1 MEPEK
6 NNSASLVPG
15 LPLIPDESFPTPDQL
30 KQYEAVMP
38 GLAKRLI
45 NQAEKQT
52 AHRIEI
58 ENKLVSSGIHKST
71 LGLIFGFLI
80 GSIGI
85 GGGFYLTA
93 LGFNVIGIVFS
104 SATLVSLVSA
114 FIYGSQSRK
123 NGIKQYP
130 KSV

>member
-1 MEPEK
+1 MEPK
-6 NNSASLVPG
+6 SKSPKTSTPG
-15 LPLIPDESFPTPDQL
+15 FPILPEDSFPTPDQL
-30 KQYEAVMP
+30 KEYESIIP

-52 AHRIEI
+52 AHRIEM
-58 ENKLVSSGIHKST
+58 ESKLVSSGIRKSM

-85 GGGFYLTA
+85 GGGLYLTTI
-93 LGFNVIGIVFS
+93 GFNVTGIVFS
-104 SATLVSLVSA
+104 SATLVSLVST

-130 KSV
+130 KTG

>member
-1 MEPEK
+1 MAPQRKNSKSSPPGFPE
-6 NNSASLVPG
+6 
-15 LPLIPDESFPTPDQL
+15 IPDDQFPSPDQL

-52 AHRIEI
+52 SHRIKMES
-58 ENKLVSSGIHKST
+58 KLVSSGIRKSM

-85 GGGFYLTA
+85 GGGLYLTA
-93 LGFNVIGIVFS
+93 IGFNVTGIVFS
-104 SATLVSLVSA
+104 SATLVSLVST

-123 NGIKQYP
+123 NGIKKYP
-130 KSV
+130 KQG